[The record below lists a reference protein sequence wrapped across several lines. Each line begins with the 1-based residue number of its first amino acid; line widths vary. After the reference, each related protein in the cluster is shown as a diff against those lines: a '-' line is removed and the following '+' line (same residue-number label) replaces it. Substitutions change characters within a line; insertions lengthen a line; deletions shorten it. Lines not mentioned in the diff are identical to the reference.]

1 MSAMDQQRIGN
12 WSEYNKSLVQRGS
25 ISLWIQED
33 EIRSWFATTKS
44 ERGRSRVYSDVAIS
58 VALRL
63 KLLFGLAWRAVQGL
77 LKSLTEALG
86 FDVMIPHHTTFSR
99 RVAQLSLSIETF
111 GVTPEKPITLAVDGS
126 GLKVYGEGEWKTR
139 THGVQKRRTWRKLHI
154 GIDVE
159 SRQIIAG
166 VVTTNDVS
174 DSEAFPDLL
183 EQTSDLQIE
192 AVAGDGGYDSHA
204 IFDAIE
210 DVGAI
215 AKIPPRKGAVIKK
228 HGNSRGQKLPRD
240 EAVRGIRALGR
251 KEWKKEMNYHQRSL
265 VENTFGRIKQV
276 LSGKLSSRK
285 FESQVAEAF
294 MMLSIMNRM
303 AACGLPF
310 YESKK

>member
-1 MSAMDQQRIGN
+1 MSTMDQQSISN

-25 ISLWIQED
+25 IFLWIDED
-33 EIRSWFATTKS
+33 EIRSWFSGTKN
-44 ERGRSRVYSDVAIS
+44 ERGRPRVYSDVAIS

-63 KLLFGLAWRAVQGL
+63 KLLFGLAWRAVQGFL
-77 LKSLTEALG
+77 DSLVHALG
-86 FDVMIPHHTTFSR
+86 LAILVPHHTTFSR
-99 RVAQLSLSIETF
+99 RVAQLSLPIETF
-111 GVTPEKPITLAVDGS
+111 DIDPEKPITRAVDGS

-159 SRQIIAG
+159 TRQIVAG

-174 DSEAFPDLL
+174 DGEVLPELL
-183 EQTSDLQIE
+183 EQASDLKIGT
-192 AVAGDGGYDSHA
+192 VAGDGGYDSHA

-210 DVGAI
+210 ELGAT
-215 AKIPPRKGAVIKK
+215 AKIPPHKGAKIKK
-228 HGNSRGQKLPRD
+228 HGNTAGPKLPRD
-240 EAVRGIRALGR
+240 KAVRGMRALGR
-251 KEWKKEMNYHQRSL
+251 KEWKKEIGYHQRSL

-276 LSGKLSSRK
+276 LSGKLTSRK

-303 AACGLPF
+303 AGYGLPQ
-310 YESKK
+310 YENKN